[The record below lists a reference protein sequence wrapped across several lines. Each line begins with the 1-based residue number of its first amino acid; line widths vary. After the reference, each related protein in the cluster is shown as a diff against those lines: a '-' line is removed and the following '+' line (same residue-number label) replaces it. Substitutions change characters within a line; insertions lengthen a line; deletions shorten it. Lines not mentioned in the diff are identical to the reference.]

1 MRCRAPRHA
10 GAGAAGHGG
19 LVGQSG
25 GLAHRG
31 YCRGPERKR
40 RVIRLTSITRRL
52 RVDAT
57 RSAVQQRHGRSRR
70 RPRPGARL
78 QRDHALAELSC
89 GLVPTSGSAGRRFPT
104 AGGRPG
110 PHKPPLPT
118 EQRKFR
124 PLVERTWA
132 GTELSLPRGATSMLG
147 AAQCHGFG
155 GGYRQSVP
163 PSAMPML
170 GACKSLLPEQ
180 SKQRHAKNARLSNL
194 IERIRQG

>member
-1 MRCRAPRHA
+1 MRV
-10 GAGAAGHGG
+10 
-19 LVGQSG
+19 L
-25 GLAHRG
+25 
-31 YCRGPERKR
+31 
-40 RVIRLTSITRRL
+40 ITRYPASEDRL
-52 RVDAT
+52 IVRPLLC
-57 RSAVQQRHGRSRR
+57 RR
-70 RPRPGARL
+70 CALRL
-78 QRDHALAELSC
+78 Q
-89 GLVPTSGSAGRRFPT
+89 
-104 AGGRPG
+104 
-110 PHKPPLPT
+110 PPLPT

-180 SKQRHAKNARLSNL
+180 SKQRDAKNARFSNL
-194 IERIRQG
+194 IKLNQYLLRVKSMLIGGAKGLELDIATRPG

>member
-1 MRCRAPRHA
+1 MLSPR
-10 GAGAAGHGG
+10 GG
-19 LVGQSG
+19 GKLEDALPAR
-25 GLAHRG
+25 GLQM
-31 YCRGPERKR
+31 E
-40 RVIRLTSITRRL
+40 
-52 RVDAT
+52 
-57 RSAVQQRHGRSRR
+57 Q
-70 RPRPGARL
+70 
-78 QRDHALAELSC
+78 
-89 GLVPTSGSAGRRFPT
+89 
-104 AGGRPG
+104 
-110 PHKPPLPT
+110 PPLPT

-180 SKQRHAKNARLSNL
+180 SKQRDAKNARFSNL
-194 IERIRQG
+194 TVLVL

>member
-1 MRCRAPRHA
+1 ME
-10 GAGAAGHGG
+10 
-19 LVGQSG
+19 Q
-25 GLAHRG
+25 
-31 YCRGPERKR
+31 
-40 RVIRLTSITRRL
+40 
-52 RVDAT
+52 
-57 RSAVQQRHGRSRR
+57 
-70 RPRPGARL
+70 
-78 QRDHALAELSC
+78 
-89 GLVPTSGSAGRRFPT
+89 
-104 AGGRPG
+104 
-110 PHKPPLPT
+110 PPLPT

-180 SKQRHAKNARLSNL
+180 SKQRDAKNARFSNL
-194 IERIRQG
+194 TLLLAAKQAAARDNKRSRFCSRGWSYTRPADHRQL

>member
-1 MRCRAPRHA
+1 ME
-10 GAGAAGHGG
+10 
-19 LVGQSG
+19 Q
-25 GLAHRG
+25 
-31 YCRGPERKR
+31 
-40 RVIRLTSITRRL
+40 
-52 RVDAT
+52 
-57 RSAVQQRHGRSRR
+57 
-70 RPRPGARL
+70 
-78 QRDHALAELSC
+78 
-89 GLVPTSGSAGRRFPT
+89 
-104 AGGRPG
+104 
-110 PHKPPLPT
+110 PPLPT

-180 SKQRHAKNARLSNL
+180 SKQRDAKNARLSNL
-194 IERIRQG
+194 INFQFFANERSKWSSPIPLRFNVHYGSGNKR

>member
-1 MRCRAPRHA
+1 ME
-10 GAGAAGHGG
+10 
-19 LVGQSG
+19 Q
-25 GLAHRG
+25 
-31 YCRGPERKR
+31 
-40 RVIRLTSITRRL
+40 
-52 RVDAT
+52 
-57 RSAVQQRHGRSRR
+57 
-70 RPRPGARL
+70 
-78 QRDHALAELSC
+78 
-89 GLVPTSGSAGRRFPT
+89 
-104 AGGRPG
+104 
-110 PHKPPLPT
+110 PPLPT

-194 IERIRQG
+194 MDLLLRNFFFGRQKKLTRIVFRISIMGIFRIHL

>member
-1 MRCRAPRHA
+1 ME
-10 GAGAAGHGG
+10 
-19 LVGQSG
+19 Q
-25 GLAHRG
+25 
-31 YCRGPERKR
+31 
-40 RVIRLTSITRRL
+40 
-52 RVDAT
+52 
-57 RSAVQQRHGRSRR
+57 
-70 RPRPGARL
+70 
-78 QRDHALAELSC
+78 
-89 GLVPTSGSAGRRFPT
+89 
-104 AGGRPG
+104 
-110 PHKPPLPT
+110 PPLPT

-194 IERIRQG
+194 KHHKAKRSAPDPATAAAHSSIPDGSPGPATSGWGRRNGRQNLSLAPSQRSRGGYRRRSVRRSRTKKVFANTPALRRKPERGQRGRGRAAEAGARWGAAPARTT

>member
-1 MRCRAPRHA
+1 ME
-10 GAGAAGHGG
+10 
-19 LVGQSG
+19 Q
-25 GLAHRG
+25 
-31 YCRGPERKR
+31 
-40 RVIRLTSITRRL
+40 
-52 RVDAT
+52 
-57 RSAVQQRHGRSRR
+57 
-70 RPRPGARL
+70 
-78 QRDHALAELSC
+78 
-89 GLVPTSGSAGRRFPT
+89 
-104 AGGRPG
+104 
-110 PHKPPLPT
+110 PPLPT

-180 SKQRHAKNARLSNL
+180 SKQRDAKNARFSNL
-194 IERIRQG
+194 TCFNFIKFDNCLFFMRIELGDSK